1 MHQCGALLCHRCTSE
16 AQEDQQRLVKL
27 IFNGYTFLLASVF
40 FPFSIA
46 NQLANEPTNQKLL
59 ASQPASQ
66 PIKRSVNWLVDQSIH
81 RLTVR
86 LLENQIL
93 IRVSWVTVNNSVRQ
107 KETDTRTDR
116 HMSTARRNMENRSF
130 NHSQL
135 LKSNIRVYVS

>member
-27 IFNGYTFLLASVF
+27 IFNGYKFLLASVF

-46 NQLANEPTNQKLL
+46 NQLANEPANQKLL

-107 KETDTRTDR
+107 KEDGQTHVDSQEK
-116 HMSTARRNMENRSF
+116 HGKSVIQSFSTIEIEHTCLR
-130 NHSQL
+130 
-135 LKSNIRVYVS
+135 